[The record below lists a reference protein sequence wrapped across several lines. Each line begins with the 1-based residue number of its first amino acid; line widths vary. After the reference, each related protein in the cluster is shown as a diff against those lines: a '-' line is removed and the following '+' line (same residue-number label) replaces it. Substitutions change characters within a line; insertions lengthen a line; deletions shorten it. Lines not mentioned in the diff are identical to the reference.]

1 MLNIHILI
9 YLVFKIRHLV
19 RKRQKIKGIAEPNH
33 YRTLI
38 QTVPTS
44 VLHHKLSISFI
55 HEDLMMNYTV

>member
-1 MLNIHILI
+1 MHILI

-19 RKRQKIKGIAEPNH
+19 RKRQKIKGIAEPNR
-33 YRTLI
+33 YRTSRTLI